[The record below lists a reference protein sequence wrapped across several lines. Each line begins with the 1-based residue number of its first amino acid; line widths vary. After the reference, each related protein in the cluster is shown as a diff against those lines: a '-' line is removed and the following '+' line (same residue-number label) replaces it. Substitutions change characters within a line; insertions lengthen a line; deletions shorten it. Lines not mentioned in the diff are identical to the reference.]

1 MPTVEERRAAQL
13 QLSAQTRCDRCGDPV
28 VGCRDPEGRV
38 VAVHPVAV
46 PGGELI
52 INGSQCRI
60 VAVLTSREAS
70 AAHRR
75 GDLGFTVHARFCR
88 RPGRR

>member
-13 QLSAQTRCDRCGDPV
+13 SLPAQTRCDRCGDLV

-75 GDLGFTVHARFCR
+75 GDLGFVPHARLCR

>member
-1 MPTVEERRAAQL
+1 MPTVEQRRAAQS
-13 QLSAQTRCDRCGDPV
+13 QLPVHGRCHRCGDQV
-28 VGCRDPEGRV
+28 IGCKDHEDRLI
-38 VAVHPVAV
+38 AVHPVAV

-60 VAVLTSREAS
+60 VQVLTSREAS

-75 GDLGFTVHARFCR
+75 GDLGFVPHARLCR

>member
-1 MPTVEERRAAQL
+1 MPTVEHRRAAQ
-13 QLSAQTRCDRCGDPV
+13 SSPPVHGRCHRCGDQV
-28 VGCRDPEGRV
+28 IACTDHEDRLI
-38 VAVHPVAV
+38 AVHPIAV

-60 VAVLTSREAS
+60 VQVLTSREAS

-75 GDLGFTVHARFCR
+75 GDLGFVPHARLCR
-88 RPGRR
+88 RPGLR

>member
-1 MPTVEERRAAQL
+1 MPTVEQRRAAQL
-13 QLSAQTRCDRCGDPV
+13 QLPAQTRCDRCSDLV
-28 VGCRDPEGRV
+28 VSCRDPEGRV

-75 GDLGFTVHARFCR
+75 GDLGFVPHARLCR

>member
-1 MPTVEERRAAQL
+1 MPAIEQRR
-13 QLSAQTRCDRCGDPV
+13 SAVPSLLARGRCQRCGGPV
-28 VGCRDPEGRV
+28 VDCQDPEGGIV
-38 VAVHPVAV
+38 PVHPVAV

-60 VAVLTSREAS
+60 VQVLTPREAS

-75 GDLGFTVHARFCR
+75 GDLGFVPHVRLCR
-88 RPGRR
+88 LPHRR